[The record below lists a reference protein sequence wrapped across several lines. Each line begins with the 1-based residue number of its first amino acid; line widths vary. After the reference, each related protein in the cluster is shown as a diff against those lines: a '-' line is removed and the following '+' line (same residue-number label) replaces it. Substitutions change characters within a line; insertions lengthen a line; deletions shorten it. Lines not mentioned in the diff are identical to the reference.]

1 MIPPTFKTQRL
12 YSIDALRG
20 VAALAIVV
28 WHWQHFFAIHGTWMA
43 GWNRGQ
49 EPFYIW
55 LKPLYEYGWA
65 AVDLFFA
72 VSGFVFYWLYLE
84 PVANRE
90 IGPGRFALQRFS
102 RLYPIYFLTLI
113 VAAGLQF
120 LFHRATGSFFIF
132 DANDWQHFIRSLF
145 LVQQWA
151 PPDEMQ
157 SFNGPAWAVSIE
169 VMLYLIFFAGAWL
182 KVRGPLPAAI
192 MVLVGF
198 VIFPWEG
205 QIARGISAFFMGA
218 LVFYAARGLSK
229 KTGAKPIAIGVAVA
243 ALLAWIVAIVEV
255 YLGPIGSLIR
265 NAPAPVMHFFTD
277 NYGRNEYQLFMY
289 AWILVVAPLTLLTL
303 ALHEEVFAARY
314 ERLSY
319 LGDISY
325 STYMVHFPMQL
336 SLALLALRFGWTPG
350 DFMSGLAMLLFYA
363 AMIGL
368 GSLSYTYFE
377 RPTQAFIRDKIFAG
391 PRASEHA

>member
-1 MIPPTFKTQRL
+1 MNSSAFKSQRL

-28 WHWQHFFAIHGTWMA
+28 WHWQHFFGISGTWMA
-43 GWNRGQ
+43 GWNRGM

-84 PVANRE
+84 PVATRE
-90 IGPGRFALQRFS
+90 ISPGRFALQRFS

-113 VAAGLQF
+113 VAAVLQY
-120 LFHRATGSFFIF
+120 LFHHATGSYFIF
-132 DANDWQHFIRSLF
+132 DANDWQHFVRSLF
-145 LVQQWA
+145 LVQQWV

-192 MVLVGF
+192 MVLIGF

-218 LVFYAARGLSK
+218 LVFYAARSLA
-229 KTGAKPIAIGVAVA
+229 AKPNAKAITISVAVA
-243 ALLAWIVAIVEV
+243 ALLAWIVAVVEV
-255 YLGPIGSLIR
+255 YLGPIGSVIR
-265 NAPAPVMHFFTD
+265 NAPAPIMHFFTD
-277 NYGRNEYQLFMY
+277 NFGRNEYQLFMY
-289 AWILVVAPLTLLTL
+289 GWILVVSPLTLLTL
-303 ALHEEVFAARY
+303 A
-314 ERLSY
+314 
-319 LGDISY
+319 
-325 STYMVHFPMQL
+325 
-336 SLALLALRFGWTPG
+336 
-350 DFMSGLAMLLFYA
+350 
-363 AMIGL
+363 
-368 GSLSYTYFE
+368 
-377 RPTQAFIRDKIFAG
+377 
-391 PRASEHA
+391 